1 MDPIT
6 RLAMWRELN
15 HDRADA
21 IAEARA
27 AGHTWQ
33 EITTASGL
41 SRAMA
46 MRIDQR
52 RRENDPDS

>member
-1 MDPIT
+1 MDPLI

-15 HDRADA
+15 SDRANA

-27 AGHTWQ
+27 AGHTWD
-33 EITTASGL
+33 EITEASGL

-46 MRIDQR
+46 ARIHQQ
-52 RRENDPDS
+52 NTAK